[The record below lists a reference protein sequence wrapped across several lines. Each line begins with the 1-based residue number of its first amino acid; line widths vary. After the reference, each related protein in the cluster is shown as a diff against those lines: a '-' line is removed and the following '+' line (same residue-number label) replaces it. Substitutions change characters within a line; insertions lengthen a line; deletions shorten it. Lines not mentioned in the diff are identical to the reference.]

1 VKLAMLGQPGCGRTT
16 LFRALA
22 GDADADPS
30 RPLTVKVPDRRL
42 EFLASVTDAR
52 KAVHATVVFVDLQSP
67 AFSPRNLS
75 AVQDAAALV
84 VVVDNFA
91 LGHPARDL
99 MEAEADLLVADL
111 ALVEKRM
118 ERLRKESRRDSP
130 EHAALERARAALED
144 DRPLRTAEVGEADMR
159 LLRAYSLH
167 TLRPLMVV
175 SNRGDEPAADE
186 AELRDLCEE
195 RGAALLPIDA
205 AFELELT
212 ELPEEEHA
220 EFLQSMGYRASG
232 LDRLISAAYGTL
244 DLVTFFTI
252 GEDEVRAWP
261 VKRGSTAPQAAGAV
275 HTDMQ
280 RGFIRAKVIP
290 FETYRECP
298 DEAELRSRGEV
309 RLEGKDYVVREGDIL
324 EIRFS
329 V

>member
-1 VKLAMLGQPGCGRTT
+1 MNLAMLGQPGCGRTT

-22 GDADADPS
+22 GSREADPS
-30 RPLTVKVPDRRL
+30 RPLTVEVPDERL
-42 EFLASVTDAR
+42 DFLASVTGLER
-52 KAVHATVVFVDLQSP
+52 AVHARVVFVDVQSP
-67 AFSPRNLS
+67 AFAPRNLS

-99 MEAEADLLVADL
+99 MEAETELLVADL
-111 ALVEKRM
+111 ALVEKRLA
-118 ERLRKESRRDSP
+118 RLEKESRRDSR
-130 EHAALERARAALED
+130 EYAALEGAREALSE
-144 DRPLRTAEVGEADMR
+144 DRPLRTVGVSESHRR

-167 TLRPLMVV
+167 TLKPLMVV

-186 AELRDLCEE
+186 AELRARCAE
-195 RGAALLPIDA
+195 RRAVLLPIDA
-205 AFELELT
+205 GFEQELT
-212 ELPEEEHA
+212 ELPEEEHGQ
-220 EFLQSMGYRASG
+220 FLESMGYEASG

-252 GEDEVRAWP
+252 GDDEVRAWP
-261 VKRGSTAPQAAGAV
+261 VRRGSTAPEAAGAV

-290 FETYRECP
+290 FDTYRECP
-298 DEAELRSRGEV
+298 DEALLRSRGQV
-309 RLEGKDYVVREGDIL
+309 RLEGKDYLVREGDIL

>member
-1 VKLAMLGQPGCGRTT
+1 MLGLPGCGRTT

-22 GDADADPS
+22 GSREADPS
-30 RPLTVKVPDRRL
+30 KPLTVKVPDERL
-42 EFLASVTDAR
+42 DFLASVTETER
-52 KAVHATVVFVDLQSP
+52 AVNATVVFVDVQSP
-67 AFSPRNLS
+67 ALSPRNLS

-84 VVVDNFA
+84 LVVDNFA

-99 MEAEADLLVADL
+99 MEAEAELLLADL

-118 ERLRKESRRDSP
+118 ERLRKESRLHSP
-130 EHAALERARAALED
+130 EHAALERARASLED
-144 DRPLRTAEVGEADMR
+144 DRPLRTVEVPETDRR
-159 LLRAYSLH
+159 LLRAYSLY

-186 AELRDLCEE
+186 TELRKMCQE

-212 ELPEEEHA
+212 ELPEEEHG
-220 EFLQSMGYRASG
+220 EFLRSMGYRAGG
-232 LDRLISAAYGTL
+232 LDRLISTAYGTL

-252 GEDEVRAWP
+252 GKDEVRAWP
-261 VKRGSTAPQAAGAV
+261 VRRGSTARQAAGAV

-290 FETYRECP
+290 FETYRKCP
-298 DEAELRSRGEV
+298 HEAELRSRGEI
-309 RLEGKDYVVREGDIL
+309 RLEGKDYVVSEGDIL
-324 EIRFS
+324 EVRFS

>member
-1 VKLAMLGQPGCGRTT
+1 MLGQPGCGRTT

-22 GDADADPS
+22 GSADADPS
-30 RPLTVKVPDRRL
+30 RPLTVKVPDERL
-42 EFLASVTDAR
+42 DFLESVTEAD
-52 KAVHATVVFVDLQSP
+52 KAVHASVVFVDVQSP
-67 AFSPRNLS
+67 SFSPRNLS

-99 MEAEADLLVADL
+99 MEAEAELLVADL

-130 EHAALERARAALED
+130 EHSALERARAALEE
-144 DRPLRTAEVGEADMR
+144 DRPLRTVDVSETDRR

-175 SNRGDEPAADE
+175 SNRGDEPTADE
-186 AELRDLCEE
+186 GELRKLCEE
-195 RGAALLPIDA
+195 RSAVLLPIDA

-212 ELPEEEHA
+212 ELPKEEHG
-220 EFLQSMGYRASG
+220 EFLQSMGYQATG
-232 LDRLISAAYGTL
+232 LDRLISTAYGTL

-261 VKRGSTAPQAAGAV
+261 IRRGSTAPQAAGAV

-280 RGFIRAKVIP
+280 RGFIRAKVMP

-298 DEAELRSRGEV
+298 HEAELRSRGEV